1 MAPAEPGTHVW
12 ITFLMLRFILR
23 RLFVSIFILLAALFV
38 VYNLVAI
45 SGNPLADIEE
55 STAPN
60 KEQLIAAR
68 VALLN
73 LDVPPPAR
81 FFLWLGGILGFFVP
95 RFDDP
100 NGLFGFLGNH
110 FDMGVNMVSQE
121 VQPIIGGALAQTLQ
135 LVTGATLIAIV
146 VGIAV
151 GVVTALRQYSGF
163 DYSVTFLAFLTYS
176 LPIFFVA
183 VLLKLYLAI
192 AFNDFLQTPEV
203 PLPMLLL
210 IGVIVGFV
218 FSSIV
223 GGPGRQRLITFAA
236 SALGTIVLLQALVW
250 LDWFTHPFLGIPLI
264 LVLGLVTAL
273 VVAGLT
279 VGLRHRRNLVVT
291 GAIAVLGAAL
301 WFPLQF
307 VMTDSI
313 GAWFPFALLIALTL
327 VGWLVG
333 HLFGGLDKRN
343 IRTNAAIV
351 GFVVAGLL
359 LLDRVMQMWPVMAK
373 LTGGRPIATVGA
385 QSPQLSGTGDIWL
398 QLLDG
403 YTHLLLPTLAI
414 ALISIAGYSRYSRAS
429 LLEIM
434 NMDYIRTARAKGLP
448 ERTVVMRHAL
458 RNSLIPVTTIVAA
471 DVGAIVSGAIVTEQ
485 IFAWRAMGTI
495 FSQSLKTIDL
505 NPLMGY
511 MLVTAVLT
519 VVFNL
524 IADILYSVLD
534 PRIRLN

>member
-1 MAPAEPGTHVW
+1 
-12 ITFLMLRFILR
+12 MLRFILR
-23 RLFVSIFILLAALFV
+23 RLFVSIFVLLAALFV
-38 VYNLVAI
+38 VYNLAAI

-60 KEQLIAAR
+60 KQQLIAAR
-68 VALLN
+68 VELLH
-73 LDVPPPAR
+73 LDVPAPAR
-81 FFLWLGGILGFFVP
+81 FFIWLGGILGFFVP
-95 RFDDP
+95 KFGDP
-100 NGLFGFLGNH
+100 DGLFGFLGNH
-110 FDMGVNMVSQE
+110 FDMGVNVLAQD
-121 VQPIIGGALAQTLQ
+121 VQPILAGALQQTLQ

-163 DYSVTFLAFLTYS
+163 DYTVTFLSFLTYS

-192 AFNDFLQTPEV
+192 AFNDFLQKPEIPIV
-203 PLPMLLL
+203 VLLL

-218 FSSIV
+218 FASLS
-223 GGPGRQRLITFAA
+223 GGALRQRLIVFAA
-236 SALGTIVLLQALVW
+236 TGVGTILVLQVLVW
-250 LDWFTHPFLGIPLI
+250 LDWFRQPFLGIPFI
-264 LVLGLVTAL
+264 LLLGLITAL

-279 VGLRHRRNLVVT
+279 VGVRHRRNLIVT
-291 GAIAVLGAAL
+291 GAVAVLGAAL
-301 WFPLQF
+301 WYPLQF
-307 VMTDSI
+307 AMSDTI
-313 GAWFPFALLIALTL
+313 GPWFPFALVIVFTL
-327 VGWLVG
+327 VGWLAG
-333 HLFGGLDKRN
+333 HLFGGLDRRS
-343 IRTNAAIV
+343 IRTNGAVV
-351 GFVVAGLL
+351 GFVTGALL
-359 LLDRVMQMWPVMAK
+359 LVDRVMQVWPLMSTLAN
-373 LTGGRPIATVGA
+373 GRPIATVGA
-385 QSPQLSGTGDIWL
+385 QTPQLSGSSDIWL

-403 YTHLLLPTLAI
+403 YTHLLLPTLSI

-429 LLEIM
+429 LLEVM

-448 ERTVVMRHAL
+448 ERAVVMRHAL

-495 FSQSLKTIDL
+495 FSQSLKAIDL

-524 IADILYSVLD
+524 VADILYSILD